1 VVATFS
7 FGAPVKK
14 GKRYALVL
22 TETGGSPAMQVTDK
36 DCGGARFED
45 DDLDN
50 CLVKDPG
57 DNVVFSTVV
66 TT

>member
-1 VVATFS
+1 MDT
-7 FGAPVKK
+7 K
-14 GKRYALVL
+14 VL
-22 TETGGSPAMQVTDK
+22 TETGGSPVVLTTDK

-50 CLVKDPG
+50 IFVRDPG
-57 DNVVFSTVV
+57 ANVVFSTVV